1 MPDNCKTKL
10 GLENKRSNQ
19 LTLSE
24 LQKLRACRKEKKTKV
39 KDDVKEKVDKTIF
52 NVKSKLEG
60 NKKRERSKDDERLEK
75 LKKEGR
81 FGLLKYEEMKRVTDS
96 VQKANPNAKFIKVT
110 NENGK
115 RKITIGKNK

>member
-1 MPDNCKTKL
+1 PDNCKTKL